1 MSLSKLVYLVHEMSA
16 GEGWERGRAGGSSH
30 SLQPLS
36 PWRQHKDI
44 LFCFASFPILSKGMK
59 VGGGG
64 RWGTE
69 KRRAEEHKRGEWD
82 FGMLRVNRG
91 VDFNESL
98 EGVCGTF
105 ALTNILPQP

>member
-16 GEGWERGRAGGSSH
+16 GGWGRGRAGSSSH

-44 LFCFASFPILSKGMK
+44 LFCFASFPILSKRLEEE
-59 VGGGG
+59 GG
-64 RWGTE
+64 
-69 KRRAEEHKRGEWD
+69 AEEQKRGEWD
-82 FGMLRVNRG
+82 FGMLRVNQG

-98 EGVCGTF
+98 EGVCGRF